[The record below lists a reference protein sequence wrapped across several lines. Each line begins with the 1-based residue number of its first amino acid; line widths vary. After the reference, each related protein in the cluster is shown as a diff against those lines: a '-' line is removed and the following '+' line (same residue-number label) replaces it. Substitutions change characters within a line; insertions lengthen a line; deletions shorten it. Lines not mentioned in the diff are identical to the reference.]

1 MLLANQ
7 ASIITRLHI
16 SQSTRVH
23 FPPPWVENSFAVS
36 GFFYFVCFQMHNVDY
51 GNNFMNLCKHSS
63 PGQTDGAAKVGTT
76 IRTCLG
82 PRGPLSTPPPAG
94 NPFDGWVLSRA
105 KTLEDSGHGILI
117 ILPSCD

>member
-1 MLLANQ
+1 
-7 ASIITRLHI
+7 
-16 SQSTRVH
+16 
-23 FPPPWVENSFAVS
+23 
-36 GFFYFVCFQMHNVDY
+36 MHNVDY

-117 ILPSCD
+117 ILPSCA